1 MAAYT
6 RTLVGFVY
14 IELKHNFNQGWLM
27 TPYGWPCL
35 GFTFDCFW
43 LTGSEFTSVEIPTRC
58 VCVWKKTRWS
68 LRWDIVHVF
77 FTRFHLRRYMR
88 CFSSTVVCLTPVDVR
103 DRTKA
108 RRFDSRRASFAS
120 VTVVSWSQTFP
131 LVSFRQQSPSPVIL
145 NVDKRLSLKL
155 WVIHETKALYSL

>member
-1 MAAYT
+1 M
-6 RTLVGFVY
+6 TLFGFYLRLLLTYRKWVY
-14 IELKHNFNQGWLM
+14 VSGNSHKMCLCLKEDTMKSAMRYSSCVFHSFSL
-27 TPYGWPCL
+27 TTLYEV
-35 GFTFDCFW
+35 FW
-43 LTGSEFTSVEIPTRC
+43 QR
-58 VCVWKKTRWS
+58 
-68 LRWDIVHVF
+68 
-77 FTRFHLRRYMR
+77 
-88 CFSSTVVCLTPVDVR
+88 FSSTVVCLTPVDVR